1 MEPRPVA
8 GCSNAASL
16 ASLVVAGLVALGLMS
31 QAAAAPPPSSS
42 KGAGDVYSC
51 VNGNSVLKSDHEI
64 ADCPGAQTRTSRA
77 GVVTRLL
84 SSEQMRVQQ
93 ECETRKTD
101 SILDWRKRERSD
113 NNLREKYPDVASLRR
128 ARDEDLSPARA
139 SVERSRA
146 RLGELDRERERLA
159 RDREFYPKG
168 PVPADLQR
176 RIDQNDALVA
186 AQTQV
191 LKKSQ
196 EDVAR
201 VAANF
206 DELEATMKR
215 LWVSR
220 PTQMPTMDC
229 SAETLFDRSVS
240 PSPRRR

>member
-1 MEPRPVA
+1 M
-8 GCSNAASL
+8 L
-16 ASLVVAGLVALGLMS
+16 ASHVVAGVVAFGLGS
-31 QAAAAPPPSSS
+31 HVFAASPLPS
-42 KGAGDVYSC
+42 GAGGGDVYSC

-64 ADCPGAQTRTSRA
+64 ADCPGVQTRTSRA

-84 SSEQMRVQQ
+84 SSEQMRAQQ
-93 ECETRKTD
+93 ECETKKAD
-101 SILDWRKRERSD
+101 AIVEWRKRERSD

-128 ARDEDLSPARA
+128 ARDEDLGPARA
-139 SVERSRA
+139 AVERSKV
-146 RLGELDRERERLA
+146 RLGELDQDRERLA

-168 PVPADLQR
+168 PLPADLQR
-176 RIDQNDALVA
+176 RIDQNDALVT

-215 LWVSR
+215 LWVAR
-220 PTQMPTMDC
+220 PTPMPNIDC
-229 SAETLFDRSVS
+229 SPETLFDRSA
-240 PSPRRR
+240 PRRR